1 MDGGNV
7 GVVELIPGGLPLEP
21 LRSGEARI
29 VPGVRR
35 LADVLNHRGQIVPFG
50 ELFRDKSFFR
60 YAQSLLPL
68 MGGDWGYRIS
78 WVGAP
83 LGFLRVPVKA
93 SPGGNKIHGGERI
106 LFLETR

>member
-7 GVVELIPGGLPLEP
+7 GVVELIPGELPLEP

-50 ELFRDKSFFR
+50 WLFRDKSFFL

-68 MGGDWGYRIS
+68 MGGDCGVSNYM
-78 WVGAP
+78 G
-83 LGFLRVPVKA
+83 GRVFGV
-93 SPGGNKIHGGERI
+93 SPC
-106 LFLETR
+106 TR